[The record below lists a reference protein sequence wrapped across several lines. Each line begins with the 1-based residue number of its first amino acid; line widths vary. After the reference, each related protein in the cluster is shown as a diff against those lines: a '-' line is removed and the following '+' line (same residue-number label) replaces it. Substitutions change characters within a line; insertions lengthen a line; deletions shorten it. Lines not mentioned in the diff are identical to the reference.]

1 MGAGDE
7 VPSSLTQLGYTVTLL
22 KPEDITPEK
31 LDFDVVMTGV
41 RAYNTVNALANKQ
54 NIL

>member
-22 KPEDITPEK
+22 KPEDYTWKIRKFWCGDDRIELT
-31 LDFDVVMTGV
+31 T
-41 RAYNTVNALANKQ
+41 
-54 NIL
+54 

>member
-31 LDFDVVMTGV
+31 LENFDVVMTGV
-41 RAYNTVNALANKQ
+41 RKHNTVIANKQ

>member
-1 MGAGDE
+1 MKKNYIMGAGDE

-31 LDFDVVMTGV
+31 
-41 RAYNTVNALANKQ
+41 
-54 NIL
+54 ILMW

>member
-31 LDFDVVMTGV
+31 LENFDVVMTGV
-41 RAYNTVNALANKQ
+41 RLQHCNRLSQ
-54 NIL
+54 

>member
-1 MGAGDE
+1 MKFL
-7 VPSSLTQLGYTVTLL
+7 VVTQLGYTVTLL

-31 LDFDVVMTGV
+31 LENFDVVMTGV

>member
-31 LDFDVVMTGV
+31 LENFDGDDRSSLT
-41 RAYNTVNALANKQ
+41 TL
-54 NIL
+54 

>member
-31 LDFDVVMTGV
+31 LENFDVCNDRSSLT
-41 RAYNTVNALANKQ
+41 TL
-54 NIL
+54 

>member
-31 LDFDVVMTGV
+31 LENFDVVMTGV
-41 RAYNTVNALANKQ
+41 RLNTVTALANKQ

>member
-31 LDFDVVMTGV
+31 LENFDVMTEFS
-41 RAYNTVNALANKQ
+41 YNTVTALANKQ
-54 NIL
+54 NI